1 MLAVKNNEIKINEKD
16 IQEFEKECNVKFPQ
30 YFVSFLLETNGGYP
44 IGEIY
49 TQPFDE
55 IASKTNEKYTQET
68 DVELFFSLNE
78 IKFEYGDVLD
88 EGYIPSEYVPLARSS
103 FGNLFLIRLDDS
115 DNYGSV
121 YFSNHDLFDEEKN
134 RITISKVADSFSA
147 FIESLEQC
155 EDI

>member
-30 YFVSFLLETNGGYP
+30 DFVSFLLETNGGNP

-55 IASKTNEKYTQET
+55 VEPKTNERHTQET
-68 DVELFFSLNE
+68 DVETFFSFNE

-103 FGNLFLIRLDDS
+103 FGNLFLIRLDNS
-115 DNYGSV
+115 DDYGSV

-155 EDI
+155 EE

>member
-1 MLAVKNNEIKINEKD
+1 M
-16 IQEFEKECNVKFPQ
+16 
-30 YFVSFLLETNGGYP
+30 LETNVGNP

-55 IASKTNEKYTQET
+55 VEPKTNERHTQET
-68 DVELFFSLNE
+68 DVETFFSFNE

-115 DNYGSV
+115 DDYGSV

-155 EDI
+155 EE

>member
-1 MLAVKNNEIKINEKD
+1 M
-16 IQEFEKECNVKFPQ
+16 
-30 YFVSFLLETNGGYP
+30 LETNGGNP

-55 IASKTNEKYTQET
+55 VEPKTNERHTQET
-68 DVELFFSLNE
+68 DVETFFSFNE

-115 DNYGSV
+115 DDYGSV
-121 YFSNHDLFDEEKN
+121 YFSNHDLFD
-134 RITISKVADSFSA
+134 RHLITYRTVEY
-147 FIESLEQC
+147 FILL
-155 EDI
+155 